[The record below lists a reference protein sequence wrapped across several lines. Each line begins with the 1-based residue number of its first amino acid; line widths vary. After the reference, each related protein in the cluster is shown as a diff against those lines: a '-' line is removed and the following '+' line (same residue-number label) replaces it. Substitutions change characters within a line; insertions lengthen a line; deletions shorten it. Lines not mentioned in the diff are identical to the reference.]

1 MNNPIKAEI
10 FFTILFLLINIFP
23 SNAKVIPH
31 QPHGVPVSQD
41 FRVWVND
48 NEVFTGQTGD
58 KMFRY
63 SFCVFDFDEPVNIR
77 VKAKRGIKWLEVLP
91 SILKTEYR
99 TIDDFTFEIK
109 LENPED
115 LTVFLNNDK
124 KNVLH
129 ILTNY
134 PEQELPNPHEKDVL
148 YYEGGKTYEIGVL
161 DLKDNQTLY
170 LESGARLKG
179 MIRIKDVKNV
189 KIMGRGMI
197 DGANNI
203 TNCSGRDC
211 DDPWRLIYI
220 DNSENIKIEGIT
232 LFNSLKWTVH
242 SYSCRKLY
250 IDNINILN
258 WNYGSDGIDI
268 SSSQHVKITNSFFR
282 TNDDCVALKALSLS
296 PNAYFPNPRIKNP
309 NLENILVEGCTAW
322 NMPYGNP
329 FEIGFELRCEKVKD
343 IIFRDC
349 DVIMQDDRGAVIT
362 IHNSDNAVV
371 ENILYEDIRIEN
383 ADLCSNSKLIDLAIL
398 YSAWSYDRFTDN
410 DSIAKYKYNDS
421 WDNLLPV
428 MPGKE
433 KFHASHRGQIRNIKF
448 KNIQILD
455 GGLPYSVIQGF
466 DEDHIVDDITFEN
479 ITVQGEKLNNAEQLK
494 LFTQFSKNIKFK

>member
-1 MNNPIKAEI
+1 MNNLIKSG
-10 FFTILFLLINIFP
+10 ILSLLILLINVF
-23 SNAKVIPH
+23 SLNAKVIPH
-31 QPHGVPVSQD
+31 QAYGIPVSSD
-41 FRVWVND
+41 FQVWVNN
-48 NEVFTGQTGD
+48 NEVFTGQAGNN
-58 KMFRY
+58 RWSY

-77 VKAKRGIKWLEVLP
+77 VKAKRAIKWLEILP
-91 SILKTEYR
+91 SILKTEHR
-99 TIDDFTFEIK
+99 IIDDFTFEFK
-109 LENPED
+109 LEQPED
-115 LTVFLNNDK
+115 LTFFLNNDK

-134 PEQELPNPHEKDVL
+134 PEQERPNPDDKNVL
-148 YYEGGKTYEIGVL
+148 YYKGGQTYDIGVL
-161 DLKDNQTLY
+161 DLKDYQTLY

-179 MIRIKDVKNV
+179 MIRIKDAKNV

-197 DGANNI
+197 DGTDNK
-203 TNCSGRDC
+203 TQCSGPDC
-211 DDPWRLIYI
+211 DDPWRMIYM
-220 DNSENIKIEGIT
+220 DNAENIRVEGIT
-232 LFNSLKWTVH
+232 LFNSLKWTIH
-242 SYSCRKLY
+242 PYNCRQLH

-258 WNYGSDGIDI
+258 WNYGSDGIDV
-268 SSSQHVKITNSFFR
+268 SACQHVKITNSFLR
-282 TNDDCVALKALSLS
+282 TNDDCVALKSLSLS
-296 PNAYFPNPRIKNP
+296 PDAYFPNPRIKNP
-309 NLENILVEGCTAW
+309 NVEDILVEGCTVW

-343 IIFRDC
+343 VIFRDC
-349 DVIMQDDRGAVIT
+349 DVIMQDDRGAVFT

-371 ENILYEDIRIEN
+371 ENVLYEDIRVEN
-383 ADLCSNSKLIDLAIL
+383 ADRCTNSKLFDLAIL
-398 YSAWSYDRFTDN
+398 YSVWSYDRFTDN
-410 DSIAKYKYNDS
+410 DSIAKYRYSDS

-455 GGLPYSVIQGF
+455 AGLPYSVIQGF

-494 LFTQFSKNIKFK
+494 LFTQFSKNIKFN